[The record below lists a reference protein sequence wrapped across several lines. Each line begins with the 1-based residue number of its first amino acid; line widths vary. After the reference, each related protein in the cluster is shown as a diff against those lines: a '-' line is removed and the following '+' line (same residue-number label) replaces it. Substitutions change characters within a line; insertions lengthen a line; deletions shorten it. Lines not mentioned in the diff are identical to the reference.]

1 MSMPENVNRSG
12 SVIRIVACF
21 RSLALALVLGFAGL
35 VIPGPAWATGADGA
49 RLFEATCAG
58 CHPHGGN
65 IIRRGRTLRIEA
77 LQRRGLDGEA
87 AIAAVVAGGV
97 GQMAGYGAALG
108 DSGVETVAAWVWQ
121 QALEG
126 WPRS

>member
-1 MSMPENVNRSG
+1 MPENVNRSG
-12 SVIRIVACF
+12 SVIRIVAWF
-21 RSLALALVLGFAGL
+21 RSLALVLVLWFAGL

-97 GQMAGYGAALG
+97 GQMSGYGAALG

-121 QALEG
+121 QALKG

>member
-12 SVIRIVACF
+12 SVIRIVAWF
-21 RSLALALVLGFAGL
+21 RSLALLLVLGIAGL
-35 VIPGPAWATGADGA
+35 VIPGPAWATAADGA

-65 IIRRGRTLRIEA
+65 VIRRGRTLRIEA

-97 GQMAGYGAALG
+97 GQMAGYGDALG
-108 DSGVETVAAWVWQ
+108 DAGVETVAAWVWQ